1 MSQIQ
6 TRQQK
11 IASVRALLTQ
21 ESVKAQ
27 LRMVAP
33 RHLTPDR
40 ITRVAMTSIHRTPKL
55 LDCTPESLLGSL
67 LTCTQLGLEPDD
79 AGGRAYLIPY
89 ADKATLIIGYRG
101 LMELARRSGEIATL
115 DAQVVH
121 KNDVFE
127 FEYGTN
133 PFLRHKPMLEGD
145 AGPVVAAY
153 AVATT
158 KARAVQFDV
167 MSKADLEAIRGRSR
181 AKNDGPWVT
190 DTNEMYRKTVVRRL
204 CKYLP
209 SSPELSRAVSLDEQA
224 ELGIPQSIDMVE
236 VEPRAKP
243 KAETPK
249 TLEDVMTAQVG
260 IGIKQP
266 DGSAEVVTP
275 DGKVAA
281 IPPPEPQQAG
291 IGMKSELYKQIKQ
304 AFDQLKGTDRDAVR
318 SQLGIRTLEDVAMQ
332 DEQTAVRSLGVIQDM
347 LFEVRQA
354 EDEQRNLPTRSG

>member
-1 MSQIQ
+1 MTKML
-6 TRQQK
+6 TRQEK
-11 IASVRALLTQ
+11 VSSVRALLTQ

-40 ITRVAMTSIHRTPKL
+40 ITRVAMTSIQRTPKL
-55 LDCTPESLLGSL
+55 LDCTPESLLGAL

-89 ADKATLIIGYRG
+89 GDKATLIIGYRG

-145 AGPVVAAY
+145 AGPVVGAY

-158 KARAVQFDV
+158 KGRAVQFDV
-167 MSKADLEAIRGRSR
+167 MSTTDLEAIRKRSR

-224 ELGIPQSIDMVE
+224 ELGIPQSIDVVE
-236 VEPRAKP
+236 IEPRERPKGEPPKSLDDVMRQQVEP
-243 KAETPK
+243 T
-249 TLEDVMTAQVG
+249 
-260 IGIKQP
+260 
-266 DGSAEVVTP
+266 
-275 DGKVAA
+275 
-281 IPPPEPQQAG
+281 PEPTNPPTEPAQQG
-291 IGMKSELYKQIKQ
+291 ELQPTPIGRDSELYKQIKRE
-304 AFDQLKGTDRDAVR
+304 FDKLKGADRDALR
-318 SQLGIRTLEDVAMQ
+318 GQLGIKMIVEVAHWKEEDANDALVAIK
-332 DEQTAVRSLGVIQDM
+332 DAVSN
-347 LFEVRQA
+347 QA
-354 EDEQRNLPTRSG
+354 AEGASE